1 MKPKSIWQTLSRRS
15 FLTVACTLLVSVVTL
30 IYFLPRESKFGY
42 VYELNKPW
50 HYPQLIASYDFVIYK
65 TDDEVKRERDS
76 VVRQFVPYYRVD
88 SLVAEKQIAA
98 LRKDFY
104 AGKFRGIPVYYLP
117 RLVENL
123 RQIYAR
129 GILDVSDYE
138 GFLKG
143 DSHVLRL
150 IRGQE
155 ATTGEVENFFTI
167 RTAYDY
173 LLNRDRGALSQEA
186 LRECNLNDYLAVNVK
201 NDTAKNRLELQSE
214 LSQVSD
220 NIGMVQSGQLVI
232 DRGQIVNA
240 EHVRILN
247 SLKKESEQRMD
258 PSRGYWF
265 IFAGQVIF
273 VILLISLLFTYLK
286 LFRRDYFSSP
296 HSVLLLFSFVTVFP
310 VITYLM
316 MAHHFYSVYLVPYAL
331 IPIFVRI
338 FMDSRTSFMAVVTSS
353 LLSALSLHSPFEFV
367 LWQIVTGATVI
378 YSLRELTER
387 SQLLRTV
394 LAVVVVGLVIS
405 IGYDLSQGLNGDAFD
420 RSRIVYMI
428 IGGILLLFAYPL
440 MYFVEKLFGFTSSVT
455 LVELTNT
462 NNPILR
468 KMSKVA
474 QGTFNHSM
482 QVSNLAA
489 EVADKI
495 GAKAQLARTG
505 ALYHDIGKVL
515 NPAFFTENQSGVNPH
530 DTISE
535 ERSAQIIINHVTDG
549 LRLAEKYHLP
559 QVIKEFIRTHHGTGL
574 VKYFYIQYCNKHVG
588 EPVDEEAFRYPGP
601 NPQTREQAVVMMCDS
616 VEAAS
621 RSLKEYTEESITQLV
636 NRIVDSQLAEGHFK
650 ECPITF
656 RDIADAKRTLIDSL
670 KTIYHTRIS
679 YPEIKK
685 PTDQA
690 QNSPLRGFKGTH
702 PWHFKMMRRKHERQ
716 RMKYAEPWKA
726 FSASSGRKMA
736 ERPLH
741 YFALHFH
748 ALR

>member
-482 QVSNLAA
+482 QVSNLVA

-588 EPVDEEAFRYPGP
+588 ETVDEEAFRYPGP

-685 PTDQA
+685 PTDQT

-702 PWHFKMMRRKHERQ
+702 PWHFNK
-716 RMKYAEPWKA
+716 
-726 FSASSGRKMA
+726 
-736 ERPLH
+736 
-741 YFALHFH
+741 
-748 ALR
+748 

>member
-1 MKPKSIWQTLSRRS
+1 M
-15 FLTVACTLLVSVVTL
+15 TVACTLLVSVVTL

-104 AGKFRGIPVYYLP
+104 AGKFRGVPVYYLP

-138 GFLKG
+138 GSFKS
-143 DSHVLRL
+143 DFHVLRL

-155 ATTGEVENFFTI
+155 ATTEEVENFFTI
-167 RTAYDY
+167 RTAYDF
-173 LLNRDRGALSQEA
+173 LVNRDKGALSQEA
-186 LRECNLNDYLAVNVK
+186 LRSCNLNNYLAVNVK

-588 EPVDEEAFRYPGP
+588 ETVDEDAFRYPGP

-679 YPEIKK
+679 YPEVKK

-702 PWHFKMMRRKHERQ
+702 PWHFNK
-716 RMKYAEPWKA
+716 
-726 FSASSGRKMA
+726 
-736 ERPLH
+736 
-741 YFALHFH
+741 
-748 ALR
+748 

>member
-117 RLVENL
+117 RLVENM

-173 LLNRDRGALSQEA
+173 LLNRDKGALSQES
-186 LRECNLNDYLAVNVK
+186 LRGCNLNDYLAVNVK

-428 IGGILLLFAYPL
+428 IGGILLLFAYQL

-685 PTDQA
+685 PTDQT

-702 PWHFKMMRRKHERQ
+702 PWHFNK
-716 RMKYAEPWKA
+716 
-726 FSASSGRKMA
+726 
-736 ERPLH
+736 
-741 YFALHFH
+741 
-748 ALR
+748 

>member
-123 RQIYAR
+123 RQIYAH

-138 GFLKG
+138 GSFKS
-143 DSHVLRL
+143 DFHVLRL

-155 ATTGEVENFFTI
+155 ATTEEVENFFTI
-167 RTAYDY
+167 RTAYDF
-173 LLNRDRGALSQEA
+173 LVNRDKGALSQEA
-186 LRECNLNDYLAVNVK
+186 LRSCNLNNYLAVNVK

-588 EPVDEEAFRYPGP
+588 ETVDEEAFRYPGP

-702 PWHFKMMRRKHERQ
+702 PWHFNK
-716 RMKYAEPWKA
+716 
-726 FSASSGRKMA
+726 
-736 ERPLH
+736 
-741 YFALHFH
+741 
-748 ALR
+748 

>member
-1 MKPKSIWQTLSRRS
+1 M
-15 FLTVACTLLVSVVTL
+15 TVACTLLVSVVTL

-173 LLNRDRGALSQEA
+173 LLNRDKGALSQEA

-588 EPVDEEAFRYPGP
+588 ETVDEDAFRYPGP

-679 YPEIKK
+679 YPEVKK

-702 PWHFKMMRRKHERQ
+702 PWHFNK
-716 RMKYAEPWKA
+716 
-726 FSASSGRKMA
+726 
-736 ERPLH
+736 
-741 YFALHFH
+741 
-748 ALR
+748 

>member
-1 MKPKSIWQTLSRRS
+1 M
-15 FLTVACTLLVSVVTL
+15 TVACTLLVSVVTL

-104 AGKFRGIPVYYLP
+104 AGKFRGVPVYYLP

-143 DSHVLRL
+143 DSQVLRL

-173 LLNRDRGALSQEA
+173 LLNRDKGALSQES
-186 LRECNLNDYLAVNVK
+186 LRGCNLNDYLAVNVK

-679 YPEIKK
+679 YPEVKK

-690 QNSPLRGFKGTH
+690 HNSPLRGFKGTH
-702 PWHFKMMRRKHERQ
+702 PWHFNK
-716 RMKYAEPWKA
+716 
-726 FSASSGRKMA
+726 
-736 ERPLH
+736 
-741 YFALHFH
+741 
-748 ALR
+748 

>member
-1 MKPKSIWQTLSRRS
+1 M
-15 FLTVACTLLVSVVTL
+15 TVACTLLVSVVTL

-123 RQIYAR
+123 RQIYGR

-173 LLNRDRGALSQEA
+173 LLNRDKGALSQEA

-588 EPVDEEAFRYPGP
+588 ETVDEDAFRYPGP

-690 QNSPLRGFKGTH
+690 HNSPLRGFKGTH
-702 PWHFKMMRRKHERQ
+702 PWHFNK
-716 RMKYAEPWKA
+716 
-726 FSASSGRKMA
+726 
-736 ERPLH
+736 
-741 YFALHFH
+741 
-748 ALR
+748 

>member
-1 MKPKSIWQTLSRRS
+1 M
-15 FLTVACTLLVSVVTL
+15 TVACTLLVSVVTL

-104 AGKFRGIPVYYLP
+104 AGKFRGVPVYYLP

-138 GFLKG
+138 GSFKS
-143 DSHVLRL
+143 DFHVLRL

-155 ATTGEVENFFTI
+155 ATTEEVENFFTI
-167 RTAYDY
+167 RTAYDF
-173 LLNRDRGALSQEA
+173 LVNRDKGALSQEA
-186 LRECNLNDYLAVNVK
+186 LRSCNLNNYLAVNVK

-588 EPVDEEAFRYPGP
+588 ETVDEEAFRYPGP

-702 PWHFKMMRRKHERQ
+702 PWHFNK
-716 RMKYAEPWKA
+716 
-726 FSASSGRKMA
+726 
-736 ERPLH
+736 
-741 YFALHFH
+741 
-748 ALR
+748 

>member
-1 MKPKSIWQTLSRRS
+1 M
-15 FLTVACTLLVSVVTL
+15 TVACTLLVSVVTL

-117 RLVENL
+117 RLVENM

-173 LLNRDRGALSQEA
+173 LLNRDKDALSQEA

-232 DRGQIVNA
+232 DRGQIVNS
-240 EHVRILN
+240 EHMRILN

-588 EPVDEEAFRYPGP
+588 ETVDEDAFRYPGP

-679 YPEIKK
+679 YPEVKK

-690 QNSPLRGFKGTH
+690 HNSPLRGFKGTH
-702 PWHFKMMRRKHERQ
+702 PWHFNK
-716 RMKYAEPWKA
+716 
-726 FSASSGRKMA
+726 
-736 ERPLH
+736 
-741 YFALHFH
+741 
-748 ALR
+748 

>member
-1 MKPKSIWQTLSRRS
+1 MKPQSIWQTLSRRS

-138 GFLKG
+138 GFLKS

-173 LLNRDRGALSQEA
+173 LLNRDKDALSQEA

-588 EPVDEEAFRYPGP
+588 ETVDEEAFRYPGP

-702 PWHFKMMRRKHERQ
+702 PWHFNK
-716 RMKYAEPWKA
+716 
-726 FSASSGRKMA
+726 
-736 ERPLH
+736 
-741 YFALHFH
+741 
-748 ALR
+748 

>member
-15 FLTVACTLLVSVVTL
+15 FLTVACPLLVSVVTL

-104 AGKFRGIPVYYLP
+104 AGKFRGVPVYYLP

-143 DSHVLRL
+143 GSHVLRL
-150 IRGQE
+150 IRGQK

-173 LLNRDRGALSQEA
+173 LLNRDKGALSQES
-186 LRECNLNDYLAVNVK
+186 LRGCNLNDYLAVNVK

-685 PTDQA
+685 PTDQT

-702 PWHFKMMRRKHERQ
+702 PWHFNK
-716 RMKYAEPWKA
+716 
-726 FSASSGRKMA
+726 
-736 ERPLH
+736 
-741 YFALHFH
+741 
-748 ALR
+748 

>member
-1 MKPKSIWQTLSRRS
+1 M
-15 FLTVACTLLVSVVTL
+15 ACTLLVSVVTL

-173 LLNRDRGALSQEA
+173 LLNRDKDALSQEA

-232 DRGQIVNA
+232 DRGQIVNS
-240 EHVRILN
+240 EHMRILN

-310 VITYLM
+310 IITYLM

-588 EPVDEEAFRYPGP
+588 ETVDEDAFRYPGP

-690 QNSPLRGFKGTH
+690 HNSPLRGFKGTH
-702 PWHFKMMRRKHERQ
+702 PWHFNK
-716 RMKYAEPWKA
+716 
-726 FSASSGRKMA
+726 
-736 ERPLH
+736 
-741 YFALHFH
+741 
-748 ALR
+748 

>member
-1 MKPKSIWQTLSRRS
+1 M
-15 FLTVACTLLVSVVTL
+15 TVACTLLVSVVTL

-104 AGKFRGIPVYYLP
+104 AGKFRGVPVYYLP

-588 EPVDEEAFRYPGP
+588 ETVDEEAFRYPGP

-679 YPEIKK
+679 YPEVKK

-690 QNSPLRGFKGTH
+690 HNSPLRGFKGTH
-702 PWHFKMMRRKHERQ
+702 PWHFNK
-716 RMKYAEPWKA
+716 
-726 FSASSGRKMA
+726 
-736 ERPLH
+736 
-741 YFALHFH
+741 
-748 ALR
+748 

>member
-173 LLNRDRGALSQEA
+173 LLNRDKGALSQES
-186 LRECNLNDYLAVNVK
+186 LRGCNLNDYLAVNVK

-515 NPAFFTENQSGVNPH
+515 NPAFFTENQTGVNPH

-588 EPVDEEAFRYPGP
+588 ETVDEDAFRYPGP

-690 QNSPLRGFKGTH
+690 HNSPLRGFKGTH
-702 PWHFKMMRRKHERQ
+702 PWHFNK
-716 RMKYAEPWKA
+716 
-726 FSASSGRKMA
+726 
-736 ERPLH
+736 
-741 YFALHFH
+741 
-748 ALR
+748 

>member
-1 MKPKSIWQTLSRRS
+1 M
-15 FLTVACTLLVSVVTL
+15 TVACTLLVSVVTL

-104 AGKFRGIPVYYLP
+104 AGKFRGVPVYYLP

-173 LLNRDRGALSQEA
+173 LLNRDKGALSQES
-186 LRECNLNDYLAVNVK
+186 LRGCNLNDYLAVNVK

-247 SLKKESEQRMD
+247 SLKKESEQRME

-273 VILLISLLFTYLK
+273 VILLISLLFTSLK

-394 LAVVVVGLVIS
+394 LAVVAVGLVIS

-515 NPAFFTENQSGVNPH
+515 NPAFFTENQTGVNPH

-559 QVIKEFIRTHHGTGL
+559 QVIKEFIRTHHGTGF

-588 EPVDEEAFRYPGP
+588 ETVDEEAFRYPGP

-685 PTDQA
+685 TTDQA
-690 QNSPLRGFKGTH
+690 HNSPLRGFKGTH
-702 PWHFKMMRRKHERQ
+702 PWHFNK
-716 RMKYAEPWKA
+716 
-726 FSASSGRKMA
+726 
-736 ERPLH
+736 
-741 YFALHFH
+741 
-748 ALR
+748 

>member
-1 MKPKSIWQTLSRRS
+1 M
-15 FLTVACTLLVSVVTL
+15 ACTLLVSVVTL

-104 AGKFRGIPVYYLP
+104 AGKFRGVPVYYLP

-138 GFLKG
+138 GSFKS
-143 DSHVLRL
+143 DFHVLRL

-155 ATTGEVENFFTI
+155 ATTEEVENFFTI
-167 RTAYDY
+167 RTAYDF
-173 LLNRDRGALSQEA
+173 LVNRDKGALSQEA
-186 LRECNLNDYLAVNVK
+186 LRSCNLNNYLAVNVK

-588 EPVDEEAFRYPGP
+588 EPVDEDAFRYPGP

-702 PWHFKMMRRKHERQ
+702 PWHFNK
-716 RMKYAEPWKA
+716 
-726 FSASSGRKMA
+726 
-736 ERPLH
+736 
-741 YFALHFH
+741 
-748 ALR
+748 

>member
-104 AGKFRGIPVYYLP
+104 AGKFRGVPVYYLP
-117 RLVENL
+117 RLVENM

-173 LLNRDRGALSQEA
+173 LLNRDKGALSQES
-186 LRECNLNDYLAVNVK
+186 LRGCNLNDYLAVNVK

-316 MAHHFYSVYLVPYAL
+316 MTHHFYSVYLVPYAL

-588 EPVDEEAFRYPGP
+588 ETVDEDAFRYPGP

-690 QNSPLRGFKGTH
+690 HNSPLRGFKGTH
-702 PWHFKMMRRKHERQ
+702 PWHFNK
-716 RMKYAEPWKA
+716 
-726 FSASSGRKMA
+726 
-736 ERPLH
+736 
-741 YFALHFH
+741 
-748 ALR
+748 

>member
-1 MKPKSIWQTLSRRS
+1 MKPQSIWQTLSRRS

-138 GFLKG
+138 DFLKG

-702 PWHFKMMRRKHERQ
+702 PWHFNK
-716 RMKYAEPWKA
+716 
-726 FSASSGRKMA
+726 
-736 ERPLH
+736 
-741 YFALHFH
+741 
-748 ALR
+748 

>member
-1 MKPKSIWQTLSRRS
+1 M
-15 FLTVACTLLVSVVTL
+15 TVACTLLVSVVTL

-117 RLVENL
+117 RLVENM

-138 GFLKG
+138 GFLKS

-173 LLNRDRGALSQEA
+173 LLNRDKGALSQES
-186 LRECNLNDYLAVNVK
+186 LRGCNLNDYLAVNVK

-420 RSRIVYMI
+420 RSRIVYMF

-679 YPEIKK
+679 YPEVKK

-690 QNSPLRGFKGTH
+690 HNSPLRGFKGTH
-702 PWHFKMMRRKHERQ
+702 PWHFNK
-716 RMKYAEPWKA
+716 
-726 FSASSGRKMA
+726 
-736 ERPLH
+736 
-741 YFALHFH
+741 
-748 ALR
+748 

>member
-1 MKPKSIWQTLSRRS
+1 M
-15 FLTVACTLLVSVVTL
+15 ACTLLVSVVTL

-117 RLVENL
+117 RLVENM

-138 GFLKG
+138 GFLKS

-173 LLNRDRGALSQEA
+173 LLNRDKGALSQES
-186 LRECNLNDYLAVNVK
+186 LRGCNLNDYLAVNVK

-685 PTDQA
+685 PTDQT

-702 PWHFKMMRRKHERQ
+702 PWHFNK
-716 RMKYAEPWKA
+716 
-726 FSASSGRKMA
+726 
-736 ERPLH
+736 
-741 YFALHFH
+741 
-748 ALR
+748 

>member
-104 AGKFRGIPVYYLP
+104 AGKFRGVPVYYLP

-138 GFLKG
+138 GFLKV

-173 LLNRDRGALSQEA
+173 LLNRDKGALSQES

-316 MAHHFYSVYLVPYAL
+316 MAHHFYSVYLVPYAI

-690 QNSPLRGFKGTH
+690 HNSPLRGFKGTH
-702 PWHFKMMRRKHERQ
+702 PWHFNK
-716 RMKYAEPWKA
+716 
-726 FSASSGRKMA
+726 
-736 ERPLH
+736 
-741 YFALHFH
+741 
-748 ALR
+748 

>member
-1 MKPKSIWQTLSRRS
+1 MKPQSIWQTLSRRS

-76 VVRQFVPYYRVD
+76 VVRQFVSYYRVD

-104 AGKFRGIPVYYLP
+104 AGKFRGIPAYYLP
-117 RLVENL
+117 RLVENM
-123 RQIYAR
+123 RQIYAH
-129 GILDVSDYE
+129 GVLDVSDYE
-138 GFLKG
+138 GSFKS
-143 DSHVLRL
+143 DFHVLRL

-155 ATTGEVENFFTI
+155 ATTEEVENFFTI
-167 RTAYDY
+167 RTAYDF
-173 LLNRDRGALSQEA
+173 LVNRDKGALSQEA
-186 LRECNLNDYLAVNVK
+186 LRSCNLNNYLAVNVK

-702 PWHFKMMRRKHERQ
+702 PWHFNK
-716 RMKYAEPWKA
+716 
-726 FSASSGRKMA
+726 
-736 ERPLH
+736 
-741 YFALHFH
+741 
-748 ALR
+748 

>member
-1 MKPKSIWQTLSRRS
+1 MKPQSIWQTLSRRS

-173 LLNRDRGALSQEA
+173 LLNRDKGALSQES
-186 LRECNLNDYLAVNVK
+186 LRGCNLNDYLAVNVK

-702 PWHFKMMRRKHERQ
+702 PWHFNK
-716 RMKYAEPWKA
+716 
-726 FSASSGRKMA
+726 
-736 ERPLH
+736 
-741 YFALHFH
+741 
-748 ALR
+748 

>member
-1 MKPKSIWQTLSRRS
+1 M
-15 FLTVACTLLVSVVTL
+15 ACTLLVSVVTL

-88 SLVAEKQIAA
+88 SLVAEKQITA

-104 AGKFRGIPVYYLP
+104 VGKFRGIPAYYLP
-117 RLVENL
+117 RLVENM
-123 RQIYAR
+123 RQIYAH
-129 GILDVSDYE
+129 GVLDVSDYE
-138 GFLKG
+138 GSFKS
-143 DSHVLRL
+143 DFHVLRL

-155 ATTGEVENFFTI
+155 ATTEEVENFFTI
-167 RTAYDY
+167 RTAYDF
-173 LLNRDRGALSQEA
+173 LVNRDKGALSQEA
-186 LRECNLNDYLAVNVK
+186 LRSCNLNNYLAVNVK

-420 RSRIVYMI
+420 RSRIVYMF

-588 EPVDEEAFRYPGP
+588 ETVDEEAFRYPGP

-656 RDIADAKRTLIDSL
+656 RDIADVKRTLIDSL

-679 YPEIKK
+679 YPEVKK

-702 PWHFKMMRRKHERQ
+702 PWHFNK
-716 RMKYAEPWKA
+716 
-726 FSASSGRKMA
+726 
-736 ERPLH
+736 
-741 YFALHFH
+741 
-748 ALR
+748 

>member
-117 RLVENL
+117 RLVENM

-138 GFLKG
+138 GSFKS
-143 DSHVLRL
+143 DFHVLRL

-155 ATTGEVENFFTI
+155 ATTEEVENFFTI
-167 RTAYDY
+167 RTAYDF
-173 LLNRDRGALSQEA
+173 LVNRDKGALSQEA
-186 LRECNLNDYLAVNVK
+186 LRSCNLNNYLAVNVK

-588 EPVDEEAFRYPGP
+588 ETVDEDAFRYPGP

-690 QNSPLRGFKGTH
+690 QHSPLRGFKGTH
-702 PWHFKMMRRKHERQ
+702 PWHFNK
-716 RMKYAEPWKA
+716 
-726 FSASSGRKMA
+726 
-736 ERPLH
+736 
-741 YFALHFH
+741 
-748 ALR
+748 

>member
-117 RLVENL
+117 RLVENM

-173 LLNRDRGALSQEA
+173 LLNRDKDALSQEA

-232 DRGQIVNA
+232 DRGQIVNS
-240 EHVRILN
+240 EHMRILN

-588 EPVDEEAFRYPGP
+588 ETVDEEAFRYPGP

-690 QNSPLRGFKGTH
+690 HNSPLRGFKGTH
-702 PWHFKMMRRKHERQ
+702 PWHFNK
-716 RMKYAEPWKA
+716 
-726 FSASSGRKMA
+726 
-736 ERPLH
+736 
-741 YFALHFH
+741 
-748 ALR
+748 

>member
-1 MKPKSIWQTLSRRS
+1 MKPQSIWQTLSRRS

-104 AGKFRGIPVYYLP
+104 AGKFRGVPVYYLP

-143 DSHVLRL
+143 DPHVLRL

-173 LLNRDRGALSQEA
+173 LLNRDKGALSQES
-186 LRECNLNDYLAVNVK
+186 LRGCNLNDYLAVNVK

-702 PWHFKMMRRKHERQ
+702 PWHFNK
-716 RMKYAEPWKA
+716 
-726 FSASSGRKMA
+726 
-736 ERPLH
+736 
-741 YFALHFH
+741 
-748 ALR
+748 

>member
-1 MKPKSIWQTLSRRS
+1 MKPKSIWQSLSRRS

-117 RLVENL
+117 RLVENM

-173 LLNRDRGALSQEA
+173 LLNRDKDALSQEA

-232 DRGQIVNA
+232 DRGQIVNS
-240 EHVRILN
+240 EHMRILN

-588 EPVDEEAFRYPGP
+588 ESVDEEAFRYPGP

-679 YPEIKK
+679 YPEVKK

-690 QNSPLRGFKGTH
+690 HNSPLRGFKGTH
-702 PWHFKMMRRKHERQ
+702 PWHFNK
-716 RMKYAEPWKA
+716 
-726 FSASSGRKMA
+726 
-736 ERPLH
+736 
-741 YFALHFH
+741 
-748 ALR
+748 

>member
-1 MKPKSIWQTLSRRS
+1 MKPKSIWQSLSRRS

-88 SLVAEKQIAA
+88 SLVAENQIAA

-117 RLVENL
+117 RLVENM

-155 ATTGEVENFFTI
+155 ATTGEVEKFFTI

-173 LLNRDRGALSQEA
+173 LLNRDKDALSQEA

-232 DRGQIVNA
+232 DRGQIVNS
-240 EHVRILN
+240 EHMRILN

-588 EPVDEEAFRYPGP
+588 ETVDEEAFRYPGP

-679 YPEIKK
+679 YPEVKK

-690 QNSPLRGFKGTH
+690 HNSPLRGFKGTH
-702 PWHFKMMRRKHERQ
+702 PWHFNK
-716 RMKYAEPWKA
+716 
-726 FSASSGRKMA
+726 
-736 ERPLH
+736 
-741 YFALHFH
+741 
-748 ALR
+748 

>member
-123 RQIYAR
+123 RHIYAR

-143 DSHVLRL
+143 NSHVLRL

-173 LLNRDRGALSQEA
+173 LLNRDKGALSQES
-186 LRECNLNDYLAVNVK
+186 LRGCNLNDYLAVNVK

-679 YPEIKK
+679 YPEVKK

-690 QNSPLRGFKGTH
+690 HNSPLRGFKGTH
-702 PWHFKMMRRKHERQ
+702 PWHFNK
-716 RMKYAEPWKA
+716 
-726 FSASSGRKMA
+726 
-736 ERPLH
+736 
-741 YFALHFH
+741 
-748 ALR
+748 

>member
-1 MKPKSIWQTLSRRS
+1 M
-15 FLTVACTLLVSVVTL
+15 TVACTLLVSVVTL

-173 LLNRDRGALSQEA
+173 LLNRDKDALSQEA

-232 DRGQIVNA
+232 DRGQIVNS
-240 EHVRILN
+240 EHMRILN

-310 VITYLM
+310 IITYLM

-482 QVSNLAA
+482 QVSNLAE

-588 EPVDEEAFRYPGP
+588 EPVDEDAFRYPGP

-690 QNSPLRGFKGTH
+690 HNSPLRGFKGTH
-702 PWHFKMMRRKHERQ
+702 PWHFNK
-716 RMKYAEPWKA
+716 
-726 FSASSGRKMA
+726 
-736 ERPLH
+736 
-741 YFALHFH
+741 
-748 ALR
+748 

>member
-104 AGKFRGIPVYYLP
+104 AGKFRGVPVYYLP

-173 LLNRDRGALSQEA
+173 LLNRDKGALSQEA

-232 DRGQIVNA
+232 DRGQIVNS
-240 EHVRILN
+240 EHMRILN

-310 VITYLM
+310 IITYLM

-679 YPEIKK
+679 YPEVKK

-690 QNSPLRGFKGTH
+690 HNSPLRGFKGTH
-702 PWHFKMMRRKHERQ
+702 PWHFNK
-716 RMKYAEPWKA
+716 
-726 FSASSGRKMA
+726 
-736 ERPLH
+736 
-741 YFALHFH
+741 
-748 ALR
+748 

>member
-1 MKPKSIWQTLSRRS
+1 M
-15 FLTVACTLLVSVVTL
+15 TVACTLLVSVVTL

-173 LLNRDRGALSQEA
+173 LLNRDKGALSQES
-186 LRECNLNDYLAVNVK
+186 LRGCNLNDYLAVNVK

-679 YPEIKK
+679 YPEVKK

-690 QNSPLRGFKGTH
+690 HNSPLRGFKGTH
-702 PWHFKMMRRKHERQ
+702 PWHFNK
-716 RMKYAEPWKA
+716 
-726 FSASSGRKMA
+726 
-736 ERPLH
+736 
-741 YFALHFH
+741 
-748 ALR
+748 

>member
-1 MKPKSIWQTLSRRS
+1 MKPKYIWQTLSRRS

-104 AGKFRGIPVYYLP
+104 AGKFRGVPVYYLP

-515 NPAFFTENQSGVNPH
+515 NPAFFTENQTGVNPH

-588 EPVDEEAFRYPGP
+588 ETVDEDAFRYPGP

-679 YPEIKK
+679 YPEVKK

-690 QNSPLRGFKGTH
+690 HNSPLRGFKGTH
-702 PWHFKMMRRKHERQ
+702 PWHFNK
-716 RMKYAEPWKA
+716 
-726 FSASSGRKMA
+726 
-736 ERPLH
+736 
-741 YFALHFH
+741 
-748 ALR
+748 

>member
-1 MKPKSIWQTLSRRS
+1 M
-15 FLTVACTLLVSVVTL
+15 TVACTLLVSVVTL

-138 GFLKG
+138 GFLKS

-173 LLNRDRGALSQEA
+173 LLNRDKGALSQES
-186 LRECNLNDYLAVNVK
+186 LRGCNLNDYLAVNVK

-588 EPVDEEAFRYPGP
+588 ETVDEEAFRYPGP

-702 PWHFKMMRRKHERQ
+702 PWHFNK
-716 RMKYAEPWKA
+716 
-726 FSASSGRKMA
+726 
-736 ERPLH
+736 
-741 YFALHFH
+741 
-748 ALR
+748 

>member
-1 MKPKSIWQTLSRRS
+1 M
-15 FLTVACTLLVSVVTL
+15 TVACTLLVSVVTL

-117 RLVENL
+117 RLVENM

-138 GFLKG
+138 GSFKS
-143 DSHVLRL
+143 DFHVLRL

-155 ATTGEVENFFTI
+155 ATTEEVENFFTI
-167 RTAYDY
+167 RTAYDF
-173 LLNRDRGALSQEA
+173 LVNRDKGALSQEA
-186 LRECNLNDYLAVNVK
+186 LRSCNLNNYLAVNVK

-588 EPVDEEAFRYPGP
+588 ETVDEEAFRYPGP

-702 PWHFKMMRRKHERQ
+702 PWHFNK
-716 RMKYAEPWKA
+716 
-726 FSASSGRKMA
+726 
-736 ERPLH
+736 
-741 YFALHFH
+741 
-748 ALR
+748 

>member
-588 EPVDEEAFRYPGP
+588 ETVDEEAFRYPGP

-690 QNSPLRGFKGTH
+690 HNSPLRGFKGTH
-702 PWHFKMMRRKHERQ
+702 PWHFNK
-716 RMKYAEPWKA
+716 
-726 FSASSGRKMA
+726 
-736 ERPLH
+736 
-741 YFALHFH
+741 
-748 ALR
+748 

>member
-143 DSHVLRL
+143 DSHALRL

-173 LLNRDRGALSQEA
+173 LLNRDKGALSQES
-186 LRECNLNDYLAVNVK
+186 LRGCNLNDYLAVNVK

-588 EPVDEEAFRYPGP
+588 EPVDEDAFRYPGP

-702 PWHFKMMRRKHERQ
+702 PWHFNK
-716 RMKYAEPWKA
+716 
-726 FSASSGRKMA
+726 
-736 ERPLH
+736 
-741 YFALHFH
+741 
-748 ALR
+748 

>member
-1 MKPKSIWQTLSRRS
+1 M
-15 FLTVACTLLVSVVTL
+15 TVACTLLVSVVTL

-138 GFLKG
+138 GFLKS

-173 LLNRDRGALSQEA
+173 LLNRDKDALSQEA

-240 EHVRILN
+240 EHMRILN

-310 VITYLM
+310 IITYLM

-679 YPEIKK
+679 YPEVKK

-690 QNSPLRGFKGTH
+690 HNSPLRGFKGTH
-702 PWHFKMMRRKHERQ
+702 PWHFNK
-716 RMKYAEPWKA
+716 
-726 FSASSGRKMA
+726 
-736 ERPLH
+736 
-741 YFALHFH
+741 
-748 ALR
+748 

>member
-1 MKPKSIWQTLSRRS
+1 M
-15 FLTVACTLLVSVVTL
+15 TVACTLLVSVVTL

-129 GILDVSDYE
+129 GILDVSEYE

-173 LLNRDRGALSQEA
+173 LLNRDKGALSQES
-186 LRECNLNDYLAVNVK
+186 LRGCNLNDYLAVNVK

-690 QNSPLRGFKGTH
+690 HNSPLRGFKGTH
-702 PWHFKMMRRKHERQ
+702 PWHFNK
-716 RMKYAEPWKA
+716 
-726 FSASSGRKMA
+726 
-736 ERPLH
+736 
-741 YFALHFH
+741 
-748 ALR
+748 